1 MTAAPDSA
9 HAFVAD
15 HQGQHYSE
23 VLARLS
29 RNAAVRRYLEIGV
42 AFGDIFSGIA
52 CRHGVAVDP
61 AFQLKANVAANKT
74 KVSLFQVMSDVF
86 FEHLDL
92 RRDIGGRLDLAF
104 LDGMHLFEFLLRDFF
119 NTEAICRRDSIIV
132 LHDCLPVAEPM
143 TDRDPVQAGLR
154 GRGTP
159 HEHWW
164 TGDVWKV
171 VPILKR
177 YRPDLDVMLVDAA
190 PTGLVIVTGLD
201 PSSRTLKKNYD
212 AIVAEFSRVPN
223 TGPEIAQIYA
233 ETLLVPTEEALRR
246 LGGRSYAHGGG
257 WLRKVM
263 DAINLQ

>member
-1 MTAAPDSA
+1 MTASTEPGSTIAGE
-9 HAFVAD
+9 HR
-15 HQGQHYSE
+15 GEHYSK

-42 AFGDIFSGIA
+42 AFGDIFAGIA
-52 CRHGVAVDP
+52 CRHGIAVDP
-61 AFQLKANVAANKT
+61 EFRLKTNVAANKV

-86 FEHLDL
+86 FEHLNL

-119 NTEAICRRDSIIV
+119 NTEAICRRDSIVV

-143 TDRDPVQAGLR
+143 ADRDPMRANER

-159 HEHWW
+159 FENWW

-190 PTGLVIVTGLD
+190 PTGLVVVTGLD
-201 PSSRTLKKNYD
+201 PSSRTLKRNYD
-212 AIVAEFSRVPN
+212 AIVEEFSGLPN
-223 TGPEIAQIYA
+223 TAAEIAKLYA
-233 ETLLVPTEEALRR
+233 AQPIVPTEEALRR
-246 LGGRSYAHGGG
+246 LGRRSYAHGT
-257 WLRKVM
+257 WFDRLRG
-263 DAINLQ
+263 